1 MTRRYLLPCEHSAE
15 QRLTAKIITRSVLS
29 MVNKIGKFGE
39 QLGGGACISEYS
51 TTNPKN
57 QFSIVELMW
66 DIKSFV

>member
-1 MTRRYLLPCEHSAE
+1 
-15 QRLTAKIITRSVLS
+15 